1 MFDLTPHKEIK
12 LSKTKRPQKPGA
24 MLKADEIESND
35 CDCDVLEINDPH
47 GSIGNQNFTR
57 QNGTYNE
64 EPYYVSG
71 QWNMISWNNH
81 HWSYDT
87 SNTYNSNFKI
97 IESNKIHSTN
107 FYSFEH
113 MCKNVTRKVFGN
125 ERERFVKSRCLRDNL
140 LRSRNCSAINELIRI
155 NQGIHEKL
163 QPSVPCKF
171 PFIYRNVTYNS
182 CTKKDYNKIWCAT
195 TVNATNHETSFGIC
209 NALCP
214 REDFVIKPDEV
225 VVKSLDF
232 KLEVGI
238 SVGVFLILA
247 FIIGCICIKKKKMI
261 TQESGKYYYST
272 LLNNHTCIRIFH
284 LGMHLFTVRIYKNLI
299 I

>member
-1 MFDLTPHKEIK
+1 MFIIVTIFYHSCAIV
-12 LSKTKRPQKPGA
+12 SG
-24 MLKADEIESND
+24 ESNNVSRVN
-35 CDCDVLEINDPH
+35 CDCDVLQITTPD
-47 GSIGNQNFTR
+47 GSSSNFTK
-57 QNGTYNE
+57 QNGLISMK
-64 EPYYVSG
+64 PYYLS
-71 QWNMISWNNH
+71 MKRSLISWRKRK
-81 HWSYDT
+81 WSYDKFDPRWGKFMTIQKLNENFFSFEKTCNKITKRMNWEGKIIDIT
-87 SNTYNSNFKI
+87 SQCLRHNSNCLATR
-97 IESNKIHSTN
+97 ELSWTRSTGG
-107 FYSFEH
+107 S
-113 MCKNVTRKVFGN
+113 KTK
-125 ERERFVKSRCLRDNL
+125 
-140 LRSRNCSAINELIRI
+140 RI
-155 NQGIHEKL
+155 KL
-163 QPSVPCKF
+163 QAKNPCKF